1 MSERT
6 PRRLHLRFNAPVT
19 LLFFFLCIIVRVVD
33 TMTGGRT
40 STLFFSVYRSP
51 LSQPLTWIR
60 FFGHVLGHGSWE
72 HLFGNMLM
80 LLVLGPLLEEK
91 YSARSMMLLI
101 AVTALITGV
110 LSWLLTPD
118 AAMRGASGVVFAM
131 ILLSSFTQ
139 CSAGTI
145 PLTVPLVA
153 ALYLAQQIS
162 QMLTGS
168 GNIAYLAHLAG
179 GAVGAGMGFALNHS
193 ATIRNNT
200 SGA

>member
-1 MSERT
+1 
-6 PRRLHLRFNAPVT
+6 
-19 LLFFFLCIIVRVVD
+19 
-33 TMTGGRT
+33 
-40 STLFFSVYRSP
+40 
-51 LSQPLTWIR
+51 
-60 FFGHVLGHGSWE
+60 
-72 HLFGNMLM
+72 MLM

-162 QMLTGS
+162 PTVYM
-168 GNIAYLAHLAG
+168 
-179 GAVGAGMGFALNHS
+179 
-193 ATIRNNT
+193 
-200 SGA
+200 